1 VRQPTIRDV
10 AEKAGVS
17 KSLVSLVINNSPRVS
32 DKSRQA
38 VLTAA
43 SELGYRRNAT
53 ARSLVSRQ
61 SQTIGVVMSSTH
73 EPFSSEALDGVDQL
87 IASEG
92 YRAFVQLGRHD
103 RSAERQAIESFL
115 EIRVDA
121 LILLGNELPT
131 RELEELSR
139 VVPIGLVGRHIESS
153 IIDVVAKDEQLG
165 STLAVEHLMDLGHR
179 AIAHIDGGTGLAFR
193 DRASGYR
200 QAMRAHDLEP
210 HVISGETL
218 ADGGAVGPEALLNKA
233 GNLPTAILASSDLAA
248 FGVRDALQMHGLR
261 IPQDVSLVGYNDT
274 HLGRL
279 LYQGLTTISQPGRE
293 MGMQA
298 AGLVMARLRDADRPA
313 QNVVVPPSLIVRQST
328 APPPAPGH

>member
-1 VRQPTIRDV
+1 MRQPTIRDV

-73 EPFSSEALDGVDQL
+73 EPFNAEALNGVNQL
-87 IASEG
+87 IAPEG

-131 RELEELSR
+131 KELEELSR
-139 VVPIGLVGRHIESS
+139 VVPIGLVGRHIKSS

-165 STLAVEHLMDLGHR
+165 STLAVEHLFDLGHR
-179 AIAHIDGGTGLAFR
+179 AIAHIDGGPGVAFR
-193 DRASGYR
+193 DRANGYR
-200 QAMRAHDLEP
+200 QAMKAHDLEP
-210 HVISGETL
+210 HVISGEIL
-218 ADGGAVGPEALLNKA
+218 AGGGAVGPEALLSKA
-233 GNLPTAILASSDLAA
+233 GNLPTAIFASSDLAT
-248 FGVRDALQMHGLR
+248 FGARDALQKHGLR

-279 LYQGLTTISQPGRE
+279 LYQGLTTISQAGRK

-298 AGLVMARLRDADRPA
+298 AELVMARLRDADRPA